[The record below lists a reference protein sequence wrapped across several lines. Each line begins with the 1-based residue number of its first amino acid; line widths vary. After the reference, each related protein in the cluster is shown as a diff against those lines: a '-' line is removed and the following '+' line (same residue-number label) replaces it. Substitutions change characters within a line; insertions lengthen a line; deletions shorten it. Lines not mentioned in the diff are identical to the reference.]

1 MSSFKSLSKPDQELL
16 ISVPYRTGI
25 WISNADDVET
35 RKVDDKRE
43 RQVLA
48 MMIKRMASSHRK
60 MPFASGIMKYI
71 LSAES
76 RWGTWQNN
84 AEEAVILEDIDKA
97 VKICRDQLS
106 PRHFEEYKKAV
117 WQIGLSVAHAFDES
131 ADPDGEMH
139 VNHFFEWIASF
150 IAAPK
155 FKKAPENISDE
166 EKTALK
172 KLQAVLKQ

>member
-1 MSSFKSLSKPDQELL
+1 MSSFKSLSKQDQELL

-25 WISNADDVET
+25 WISNADDVES

-43 RQVLA
+43 RQVLS
-48 MMIKRMASSHRK
+48 MMIKRMASNHRK
-60 MPFASGIMKYI
+60 MPFAAGIMKHI
-71 LSAES
+71 LSSEKL
-76 RWGTWQNN
+76 WKVWQNN
-84 AEEAVILEDIDKA
+84 ADEAVILGDVEKA
-97 VKICRDQLS
+97 LTICRENLS
-106 PRHFEEYKKAV
+106 PQHLEEYKKSI

-131 ADPDGEMH
+131 EDPDGEMH
-139 VNHFFEWIASF
+139 MNHFFEWLLGF

-172 KLQAVLKQ
+172 KLKALLKS